1 MAGSRESCAK
11 ANLFGSVSGLRTRPS
26 KEELQGMRDDSFEF
40 GPTRGRVIA
49 NESRSPLLRFARLS
63 AKWFVSECPV
73 IRPKRE
79 ATIETRS
86 ESGSTRVCQLPD
98 LDSKVSGCP

>member
-1 MAGSRESCAK
+1 LRVAFLLIPAASFSGWERAYAG
-11 ANLFGSVSGLRTRPS
+11 G
-26 KEELQGMRDDSFEF
+26 
-40 GPTRGRVIA
+40 RGR
-49 NESRSPLLRFARLS
+49 FGRLS

-79 ATIETRS
+79 VTIETRS
-86 ESGSTRVCQLPD
+86 ESGSTPVCQLPD